1 VTSASKCLRKCL
13 AGASLLAACTAHA
26 TLPIQEW
33 QTPNGA
39 RVLFVETHDLP
50 MFDLAVDFPAGASRD
65 LPARSGAASL
75 TLELMRGGAGDMDEG
90 EIAERLASIGADMSG
105 RFDLDRAGY
114 GLRSLSSPR
123 ERDEAL
129 IILTAVL
136 QKPTFPQPIFEREQ
150 QRTLAALKE
159 AESRPEVLAERE
171 FKHLVYGSH
180 PYSQRGA
187 GESDTVS
194 KLRRENLVEFYR
206 EHYVADRATVSI
218 IGDLTRKEAGAIA
231 EQLTAGL
238 PSKSARAAPLPPV
251 QQLKSAQVSR
261 IPHPATQAHILI
273 GQPGIKRL
281 DPDYFA
287 LFLGNQVFGGGGFA
301 SRLNDEI
308 RQKRGYAYSA
318 YSYFNPLALE
328 GPFQMALQTKKEQA
342 EAALKVAQDTL
353 AKYVAEGPT
362 QQELDAAKQN
372 IIGGFPLR
380 IDSNKKIQ
388 DYLAII
394 GFYGL
399 PLTYLDDFP
408 AKIEKLTL
416 EQVKDAWR
424 RRIHPD
430 RMVTVVVAG
439 TEAH

>member
-1 VTSASKCLRKCL
+1 MTSANVGLCRVLVGVCLL
-13 AGASLLAACTAHA
+13 TAVAANA

-33 QTPNGA
+33 QTANGA

-65 LPARSGAASL
+65 LPEQSGAASL
-75 TLELMRGGAGDMDEG
+75 TLELMRGGAADMDEG
-90 EIAERLASIGADMSG
+90 EIAERLASIGADMSE

-114 GLRSLSSPR
+114 GLRSLSSAR

-129 IILTAVL
+129 KVLTAVL

-187 GESDTVS
+187 GELNTVS
-194 KLRRENLVEFYR
+194 KLKRDDLLAFYR
-206 EHYVADRATVSI
+206 QHYVADRATVSI
-218 IGDLTRKEAGAIA
+218 IGDLTRNEASAIA
-231 EQLTAGL
+231 ERLTGGL
-238 PSKSARAAPLPPV
+238 PSKSARVAPLRPV
-251 QQLKSAQVSR
+251 QQLKSPQTSR

-287 LFLGNQVFGGGGFA
+287 LFLGNQVLGGGGFA
-301 SRLNDEI
+301 SRLNEEI

-328 GPFQMALQTKKEQA
+328 GPFQIAVQTKREQA
-342 EAALKVAQDTL
+342 AEALKVAQETL
-353 AKYVAEGPT
+353 AKFVAEGPT

-394 GFYGL
+394 GFYHL

-424 RRIHPD
+424 RRIFPD
-430 RMVTVVVAG
+430 GMVTVVVAG
-439 TEAH
+439 AEAR